1 MNNCHPGLHELLKQS
16 VFVVLTFPLLILT
29 GCSAS
34 TSIEKPLSDLAAYQ
48 NQKLDWATCY
58 EDFECTDLRVPID
71 YADLTVGTFKIA
83 VLRYKAQDPKNR
95 IGSLIVNPGGPG
107 GSGVD
112 YAYNAEYVFDP
123 DVLDRY
129 DIVGFDPRGVNRSA
143 PIECLTDE
151 ETDAN
156 YASDAKPDTEA
167 ELEQALA
174 DSKEFIQKCEST
186 NEHLTHY
193 STAAA
198 ARDMDILRAA
208 LGDKKLNYFGKS
220 YGTYLGT
227 LYAQFF
233 PEKVGRMILD
243 GALDPNI
250 SILEQNISQAK
261 GFDDALDAF
270 LADCAKQD
278 DCPLP
283 DNKQEATLKIITL
296 FETAAL
302 SPLPRKT
309 KAEND
314 ERTATESLIVLG
326 TASAL
331 YDDVDGWPKLR
342 NAFREGQQGY
352 GDTFLD
358 LADQYTGR
366 SSDGSYMSN
375 ELDSGAIID
384 CLDWPNTRSVEKTKA
399 DAKRFTDAA
408 PVFGPYLAYTNISCK
423 YLTPPTKDKLTR
435 TTNKITSIKTAPVI
449 VIGTTRDPAT
459 PYEWS
464 VGLHQIFKNSK
475 LISLDADGHTGQ
487 GRGSACVDDAVTNY
501 LIANSTNLSDIKCQ
515 LSS

>member
-1 MNNCHPGLHELLKQS
+1 MPKNKSLLTTFAIS
-16 VFVVLTFPLLILT
+16 IALVLS
-29 GCSAS
+29 GCAS
-34 TSIEKPLSDLAAYQ
+34 KVAIEKPLSDLAAYE

-123 DVLDRY
+123 EVLDRY

-151 ETDAN
+151 ETDAS

-174 DSKEFIQKCEST
+174 DSKDFIEKCESA
-186 NEHLTHY
+186 NEFLTHY

-208 LGDKKLNYFGKS
+208 IGDKKLNYFGKS

-233 PEKVGRMILD
+233 PEKVGRMVLD

-283 DNKQEATLKIITL
+283 KNKQEATLKIIAL

-302 SPLPRKT
+302 NPLPRKT
-309 KAEND
+309 KVEND

-342 NAFREGQQGY
+342 TAFLEGQRGY

-358 LADQYTGR
+358 LADQYSGR

-384 CLDWPNTRSVEKTKA
+384 CLDWPDTRSVEKTKA

-435 TTNKITSIKTAPVI
+435 STNKITSIKTAPVI

-487 GRGSACVDDAVTNY
+487 GRGSACVDEAVDAY
-501 LIANSTNLSDIKCQ
+501 LLKGKTPNKKLTCSL
-515 LSS
+515 

>member
-1 MNNCHPGLHELLKQS
+1 MNRASKK
-16 VFVVLTFPLLILT
+16 VRVLATFTIFTLT
-29 GCSAS
+29 GCST
-34 TSIEKPLSDLAAYQ
+34 TSVEKPLSDLAAYE

-71 YADLTVGTFKIA
+71 YADLTVGTFKLA
-83 VLRYKAQDPKNR
+83 VLRYKAQGQKNR

-129 DIVGFDPRGVNRSA
+129 DIVGFDPRGVSRSA
-143 PIECLTDE
+143 PIECLTNE
-151 ETDAN
+151 ETDAS

-167 ELEQALA
+167 ELEKSLA
-174 DSKEFIQKCEST
+174 DSQDFIKKCEEK
-186 NEHLTHY
+186 NEFLTHY
-193 STAAA
+193 STAES

-208 LGDKKLNYFGKS
+208 LGDKKINYFGKS

-233 PEKVGRMILD
+233 PDKVGRMILD

-250 SILEQNISQAK
+250 SILEQNISQAV
-261 GFDDALDAF
+261 GFDEALDVF
-270 LADCAKQD
+270 LADCAKQG

-283 DNKQEATLKIITL
+283 DNQEEATAAIITL
-296 FETAAL
+296 LTNAATN
-302 SPLPRKT
+302 PLPRKT
-309 KAEND
+309 KVEND
-314 ERTATESLIVLG
+314 NRVATESLIVLG

-342 NAFREGQQGY
+342 TAFLEGQRGF

-384 CLDWPNTRSVEKTKA
+384 CLDWPDTRSVEKTKA
-399 DAKRFTDAA
+399 DAQRFTERA
-408 PVFGPYLAYTNISCK
+408 PVFGPYLAYTNIACK
-423 YLTPPTKDKLTR
+423 FLTPAPKDKLTR
-435 TTNKITSIKTAPVI
+435 ATNKITSIKTTPII
-449 VIGTTRDPAT
+449 VIGTTGDPAT
-459 PYEWS
+459 PYDWA
-464 VGLHQIFKNSK
+464 VGLHKIFTTSK
-475 LISLDADGHTGQ
+475 LISLEADGHTGQ
-487 GRGSACVDDAVTNY
+487 GRGSACVDDAVDAY
-501 LIANSTNLSDIKCQ
+501 LLEGKTPKKNLTCN
-515 LSS
+515 L

>member
-1 MNNCHPGLHELLKQS
+1 MMPINKSFLTTFAISIAL
-16 VFVVLTFPLLILT
+16 VLS
-29 GCSAS
+29 GCSSNVA
-34 TSIEKPLSDLAAYQ
+34 IEKPLSDLAAYE

-174 DSKEFIQKCEST
+174 DSKDFIEKCESA
-186 NEHLTHY
+186 NEYLTHY
-193 STAAA
+193 STAEA

-233 PEKVGRMILD
+233 PDKVGRMILD

-250 SILEQNISQAK
+250 PILEQNISQAV
-261 GFDDALDAF
+261 GFDEALDAF
-270 LADCAKQD
+270 LSDCAKQE

-283 DNKQEATLKIITL
+283 TNKQQATLKIITL

-309 KAEND
+309 KVDND

-384 CLDWPNTRSVEKTKA
+384 CLDWPDTRSVAKTKA

-423 YLTPPTKDKLTR
+423 YLTPPNKDKLTR
-435 TTNKITSIKTAPVI
+435 STNKITSIKTAPVI
-449 VIGTTRDPAT
+449 VIGTIRDPAT

-487 GRGSACVDDAVTNY
+487 GRGSACVDNAVDAY
-501 LIANSTNLSDIKCQ
+501 LINGKPPKKNLVCT
-515 LSS
+515 L

>member
-1 MNNCHPGLHELLKQS
+1 MPKNKSLLTTFAIS
-16 VFVVLTFPLLILT
+16 IALVLS
-29 GCSAS
+29 GCSSNVA
-34 TSIEKPLSDLAAYQ
+34 IEKPLSDLAAYE
-48 NQKLDWATCY
+48 NQKLDWANCY
-58 EDFECTDLRVPID
+58 GDFECTDLRVPID

-174 DSKEFIQKCEST
+174 DSKDFIDKCESA
-186 NEHLTHY
+186 NEYLTHY

-233 PEKVGRMILD
+233 PDKVGRMILD

-250 SILEQNISQAK
+250 SILEQNISQAV
-261 GFDDALDAF
+261 GFDQALDAF

-283 DNKQEATLKIITL
+283 ANKQAATLKIITL
-296 FETAAL
+296 FETAVL
-302 SPLPRKT
+302 NPLPRKT
-309 KAEND
+309 KVEND

-342 NAFREGQQGY
+342 TAFREGQQGY

-384 CLDWPNTRSVEKTKA
+384 CLDWPDTRSVEKTKA

-435 TTNKITSIKTAPVI
+435 STNKITSIKTAPVI

-487 GRGSACVDDAVTNY
+487 GRGSACVDNAVDAY
-501 LIANSTNLSDIKCQ
+501 LLQDKIPKKNSECSL
-515 LSS
+515 

>member
-1 MNNCHPGLHELLKQS
+1 MMRVWNSNKTLLVAS
-16 VFVVLTFPLLILT
+16 LIVFALTT
-29 GCSAS
+29 SGCAS
-34 TSIEKPLSDLAAYQ
+34 QDRIEKPLSDLAAYE

-174 DSKEFIQKCEST
+174 DSKDFIEKCESA
-186 NEHLTHY
+186 NEYLTHY
-193 STAAA
+193 STAEA

-233 PEKVGRMILD
+233 PEKVGRMVLD

-283 DNKQEATLKIITL
+283 KNKQEATLKIIAL

-302 SPLPRKT
+302 NPLPRKT
-309 KAEND
+309 KVEND
-314 ERTATESLIVLG
+314 ERTATESLLVLG

-342 NAFREGQQGY
+342 TAFLEGQQGH

-358 LADQYTGR
+358 LADQYSGR

-384 CLDWPNTRSVEKTKA
+384 CLDWPDTRSVEKTKA
-399 DAKRFTDAA
+399 DAKRFSDAA

-435 TTNKITSIKTAPVI
+435 STNKITSIKTAPVI

-464 VGLHQIFKNSK
+464 VGLHQIFKNSR

-487 GRGSACVDDAVTNY
+487 GRGSACVDNAVDEY
-501 LIANSTNLSDIKCQ
+501 LLQSIYPKGSLECK
-515 LSS
+515 L

>member
-1 MNNCHPGLHELLKQS
+1 MTKNKSLLTTFAIS
-16 VFVVLTFPLLILT
+16 IALVLS
-29 GCSAS
+29 GCAS
-34 TSIEKPLSDLAAYQ
+34 NVAIEKPLSDLAAYE

-71 YADLTVGTFKIA
+71 YAALTVGTFKIA

-174 DSKEFIQKCEST
+174 DSKEFIEKCESA
-186 NEHLTHY
+186 NEFLTHY

-208 LGDKKLNYFGKS
+208 LGDKNLNYFGKS

-233 PEKVGRMILD
+233 PDKVGRMILD

-283 DNKQEATLKIITL
+283 KNKQEATLKIIAL

-302 SPLPRKT
+302 NPVPRKT
-309 KAEND
+309 KVEND

-342 NAFREGQQGY
+342 TAFLEGQQGY

-358 LADQYTGR
+358 LADQYSGR

-384 CLDWPNTRSVEKTKA
+384 CLDWPDTRSVEETKA
-399 DAKRFTDAA
+399 DAKRFTEAA

-423 YLTPPTKDKLTR
+423 YLTPPTKDNLTR
-435 TTNKITSIKTAPVI
+435 STNKITSIKTAPVI

-487 GRGSACVDDAVTNY
+487 GRGSACVDNAVDAY
-501 LIANSTNLSDIKCQ
+501 LLQDKTPNKNLTCSI
-515 LSS
+515 

>member
-1 MNNCHPGLHELLKQS
+1 MPKNKSLLTTFAIS
-16 VFVVLTFPLLILT
+16 IALVLS
-29 GCSAS
+29 GCAS
-34 TSIEKPLSDLAAYQ
+34 NIAIEKPLSDLAAYE
-48 NQKLDWATCY
+48 NQKLEWATCY

-123 DVLDRY
+123 DVLDQY

-174 DSKEFIQKCEST
+174 DSKEFIEKCESA
-186 NEHLTHY
+186 NEYLTHY

-233 PEKVGRMILD
+233 PDKVGRMILD

-283 DNKQEATLKIITL
+283 KNKQEATLKIIAL

-302 SPLPRKT
+302 NPLPRKT
-309 KAEND
+309 RVEND

-342 NAFREGQQGY
+342 TAFLEGQQGY

-358 LADQYTGR
+358 LADQYSGR

-384 CLDWPNTRSVEKTKA
+384 CLDWPDTRSVEKTKA

-423 YLTPPTKDKLTR
+423 YLTPPTEDKLTR
-435 TTNKITSIKTAPVI
+435 STNKITSIKTAPVI

-487 GRGSACVDDAVTNY
+487 GRGSACVDNAVDSY
-501 LIANSTNLSDIKCQ
+501 LLKGISPQKDLRCS
-515 LSS
+515 L

>member
-1 MNNCHPGLHELLKQS
+1 MPKNKSLLTTFAIS
-16 VFVVLTFPLLILT
+16 IALVLS
-29 GCSAS
+29 GCSSNVA
-34 TSIEKPLSDLAAYQ
+34 IEKPLSDLAAYE
-48 NQKLDWATCY
+48 NQQLDWATCY

-143 PIECLTDE
+143 PIECLSDE

-174 DSKEFIQKCEST
+174 DSKDFIEKCESA
-186 NEHLTHY
+186 NEYLTHY
-193 STAAA
+193 STAEA

-233 PEKVGRMILD
+233 PDKVGRMILD

-250 SILEQNISQAK
+250 SILEQNISQAV
-261 GFDDALDAF
+261 GFDEALDAF

-283 DNKQEATLKIITL
+283 KNKQEATLKIIAL
-296 FETAAL
+296 FETAGL
-302 SPLPRKT
+302 NPLPRKT
-309 KAEND
+309 KVEND

-342 NAFREGQQGY
+342 TAFLEGQQGY

-358 LADQYTGR
+358 LADQYSGR

-384 CLDWPNTRSVEKTKA
+384 CLDWPDTRSVEETKA

-435 TTNKITSIKTAPVI
+435 STNKITSIKTAPVI

-464 VGLHQIFKNSK
+464 VGLHQIFKNSN

-487 GRGSACVDDAVTNY
+487 GRGSACVDNAVDAY
-501 LIANSTNLSDIKCQ
+501 LLQDKTPNKNLTCS
-515 LSS
+515 L